1 MMKTS
6 IIKFALGICASLA
19 LLTSCEYDI
28 VVPEKK
34 APPPANDTISFKDDI
49 IPIFNKD
56 CNAACHSVGAIP
68 PDLSSSNAFA
78 ALTADNYIVSG
89 EPENSELYTICIP
102 GGSMATH
109 ISTAD
114 ADLIYRWIYAGGK
127 NN

>member
-49 IPIFNKD
+49 IPIFDKD
-56 CNAACHSVGAIP
+56 CASCHNPGNAK
-68 PDLSSSNAFA
+68 PDLTSANAFA
-78 ALTADNYIVSG
+78 ALTSEYVVAN
-89 EPENSELYTICIP
+89 EPENSPLYTSCIS

-109 ISTAD
+109 ISTTD
-114 ADLIYRWIYAGGK
+114 ADLIYRWIYAGAK
-127 NN
+127 DN